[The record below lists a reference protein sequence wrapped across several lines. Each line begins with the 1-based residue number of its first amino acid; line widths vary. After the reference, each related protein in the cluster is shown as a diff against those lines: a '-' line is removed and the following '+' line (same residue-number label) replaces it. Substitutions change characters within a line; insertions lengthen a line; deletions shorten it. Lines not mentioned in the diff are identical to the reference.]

1 MGDLGFWGDTVGD
14 DSSRLEHVFSR
25 SIARRRAE
33 SGALET
39 REDLYQFVK
48 QLQGEGIP
56 VEASASV
63 LKFEAMDFR
72 RWLAGDQPPAEFEA
86 AIAKLR
92 RPPAPRKTPNRS
104 GAATVRTIRRRVPP
118 PSDNCDKL
126 LRAFEGTVRRRT
138 AELITEPPDHE
149 SGWFPL
155 MRLLA
160 GEGVPVEVSATILG
174 VDVGAYR
181 NWLSDPHMHIATSR
195 EHRDQ
200 TR

>member
-1 MGDLGFWGDTVGD
+1 MGD

-33 SGALET
+33 FGVLET
-39 REDLYQFVK
+39 RDDLYRFVK

-63 LKFEAMDFR
+63 LDFEPMDFR
-72 RWLAGDQPPAEFEA
+72 RWLAGDQPLAEFEA
-86 AIAKLR
+86 ATAKLR
-92 RPPAPRKTPNRS
+92 RPPPPRKRSKES
-104 GAATVRTIRRRVPP
+104 GAASVRTIRRRVPP

-160 GEGVPVEVSATILG
+160 GEGVPVEVSATIL
-174 VDVGAYR
+174 DVHVEAYR
-181 NWLSDPHMHIATSR
+181 EWLSDPHMHIENAG
-195 EHRDQ
+195 EHRDP